1 MDPDIENSVKRIVG
15 EEIRKTQNDLLSQM
29 EGMFSIKLQEFDH
42 QQKERSELQMNRLQN
57 ELSGND
63 DYKFQRK
70 SCEDQFKFNRKLS
83 VLLKEADAS
92 LESRDPS
99 ASLAKQKISEG
110 IQLIR
115 YRQKLVKMADSSEMG
130 WKVVQ
135 EYTANPLAD
144 DSEDD
149 RKILRAQTRAE
160 RKTKSEK
167 AKKKRP
173 TPYSRPTS
181 TATSSDANGK
191 ASGRPGVCYNC
202 YKPGHWKFECPEKK
216 RKLSTNLF
224 NVNKLSSICSDL
236 VHGNSFQVNT
246 NHLTD
251 KSLKYF
257 MNDDSICLLER
268 ERIEQVSSQLT
279 VNSSLLTPVGKL
291 KKSIHKWRDIDTSM
305 YILSVIEKGYGI
317 PFKVMPD
324 NVILRNNKSAR
335 DNGEFVIGEILKL
348 TEKGCI
354 SEVNDIPFV
363 VNPLTVAFSRSKKP
377 RLVLDCRH
385 INECIHQF
393 RFKFEDAEEKCVWYP
408 QQNMTWIGLV
418 WDMEFGKL
426 RVSSERID
434 RLVDVISKILFC
446 VGKGKMLH
454 NAKFVAGIVGQI
466 ISMQAVLGNLV
477 RLRTRELYNCIL
489 LRASWKSLVALT
501 APAVEELRY
510 WLNSVT
516 QLNEQGN
523 DLHESDVCDLVAFTD
538 ASEVGFGGYIVPAVD
553 GICAESVCDSLEI
566 LTDCCLELP
575 GNSLK
580 TVVGSWSVLESGK
593 SSTWRELEAVSRTV
607 KSSLRCLENH
617 CLKLNTD
624 NKNVTSI
631 VKNGSKKPELQNI
644 ACELN
649 YLCSENNIKIKPHW
663 IPREQI

>member
-1 MDPDIENSVKRIVG
+1 MY
-15 EEIRKTQNDLLSQM
+15 L
-29 EGMFSIKLQEFDH
+29 
-42 QQKERSELQMNRLQN
+42 
-57 ELSGND
+57 
-63 DYKFQRK
+63 
-70 SCEDQFKFNRKLS
+70 
-83 VLLKEADAS
+83 
-92 LESRDPS
+92 
-99 ASLAKQKISEG
+99 
-110 IQLIR
+110 
-115 YRQKLVKMADSSEMG
+115 
-130 WKVVQ
+130 
-135 EYTANPLAD
+135 
-144 DSEDD
+144 DD
-149 RKILRAQTRAE
+149 RLGGANDFQSAE
-160 RKTKSEK
+160 R
-167 AKKKRP
+167 A
-173 TPYSRPTS
+173 
-181 TATSSDANGK
+181 SSYI
-191 ASGRPGVCYNC
+191 R
-202 YKPGHWKFECPEKK
+202 
-216 RKLSTNLF
+216 
-224 NVNKLSSICSDL
+224 
-236 VHGNSFQVNT
+236 
-246 NHLTD
+246 
-251 KSLKYF
+251 
-257 MNDDSICLLER
+257 
-268 ERIEQVSSQLT
+268 
-279 VNSSLLTPVGKL
+279 SSL
-291 KKSIHKWRDIDTSM
+291 S
-305 YILSVIEKGYGI
+305 
-317 PFKVMPD
+317 
-324 NVILRNNKSAR
+324 
-335 DNGEFVIGEILKL
+335 EFGFLI
-348 TEKGCI
+348 T
-354 SEVNDIPFV
+354 
-363 VNPLTVAFSRSKKP
+363 
-377 RLVLDCRH
+377 
-385 INECIHQF
+385 
-393 RFKFEDAEEKCVWYP
+393 EEKCVWYP

-575 GNSLK
+575 GNSLN
-580 TVVGSWSVLESGK
+580 TVVGSWTVLESGK

-663 IPREQI
+663 IPREQNKIADGLSRYSDCDDWGIKESVFRMLDKLWGKHTIDRFATDYNTKCSRFNSKCWCKNTEAIDAFSQNWFGENNWLVPPPNVVCKVIRKLCSDEANCTLVVPLWYSSPYWLMLHDIFGNLKHFIKEKHQIMSISPVVPGRGNNGVFGKYMKFSLIAFKIRFN